1 MARNWL
7 TIAKAEFYVLSVG
20 MRPHRKLY
28 TAILYVLG
36 LVWAVYGAPLIMV
49 GFITTIIP
57 MSQIQTMLMVIFP
70 GLMRSLMMFVWLILI
85 LFPMAKALEEIKIG
99 HWEIYLSNNVKTRD
113 ILAGGFLGLA
123 PLYGLITLLLAPIV
137 LSPFMAVYE
146 VSIIGQILVYG
157 ILALSAITALW
168 LSTFISSVIQSRL
181 GESSRG
187 NDIAKALSIFVAVVA
202 IVPMYAIMFAMETV
216 SQVLGMNAFLLFPF
230 TWSADVVS
238 WLTISFNGIGLTGSQ
253 ILGFSSTLS
262 LDLLTSVV
270 LMGGF
275 ALLVFAGSLVA
286 ADRIFTIS
294 AGARTERVTT
304 ITKENVFVR
313 NVRKIGSGPFGV
325 LMATNMKDYFR
336 KAQNLSKLFYGLVLA
351 VIMPV
356 MITMFTDMGDSILM
370 MELVGIFG
378 MMFALV
384 GGFPHAG
391 IAFLESRD
399 QLWILQSTPHGAS
412 KFVKSRIA
420 MATITNVFVT
430 MIPTAVMAF
439 LFGLVFTEIVFLYF
453 FGLIVVIGSSMVAIG
468 VTARNP
474 DYEDTK
480 SPAHQA
486 NVMMAM
492 MIPMFAMMA
501 SLISLII
508 LTVTDMDFILEA
520 ILGVIGFEMFFT
532 FIGPSVL
539 LIIGSV
545 LLVSGIKS
553 LSSPE

>member
-28 TAILYVLG
+28 TALLYALG
-36 LVWAVYGAPLIMV
+36 LVWAVYGAPLLMV
-49 GFITTIIP
+49 GFITALIP
-57 MSQIQTMLMVIFP
+57 MSEIQTMLMIVFP
-70 GLMRSLMMFVWLILI
+70 GLMRSLLMFVWMVLI

-123 PLYGLITLLLAPIV
+123 PLYGLVTLILAPLII
-137 LSPFMAVYE
+137 SPFMAVYE
-146 VSIIGQILVYG
+146 VSLIGQILVYG
-157 ILALSAITALW
+157 TLVLSAVTALW
-168 LSTFISSVIQSRL
+168 LSSFITAVVQSKL
-181 GESSRG
+181 GDSSRG

-216 SQVLGMNAFLLFPF
+216 SQILGMNAFLLLPF

-238 WLTISFNGIGLTGSQ
+238 WLTITFNGIGLTGSQ
-253 ILGFSSTLS
+253 ILGFSSILS
-262 LDLLTSVV
+262 LDLLTS
-270 LMGGF
+270 LALTSGF
-275 ALLVFAGSLVA
+275 TLLVFGGSLVA
-286 ADRIFTIS
+286 ADRIFTIH

-304 ITKENVFVR
+304 ITKENIFVR
-313 NVRKIGSGPFGV
+313 NVRKIGSDSFGA

-356 MITMFTDMGDSILM
+356 MMGMFLDIGESMLM
-370 MELVGIFG
+370 MELIGIFG

-399 QLWILQSTPHGAS
+399 QLWILQSTPHGAA

-420 MATITNVFVT
+420 MASIVNIFVT
-430 MIPTAVMAF
+430 MIPTAVMVF
-439 LFGLVFTEIVFLYF
+439 LFKFTLVETLLVYG
-453 FGLIVVIGSSMVAIG
+453 FGLLVVIGSSMVAIG

-501 SLISLII
+501 SLMSLII
-508 LTVTDMDFILEA
+508 LTVTDMDVMFEA
-520 ILGVIGFEMFFT
+520 VLGVFGFEMFFLL
-532 FIGPSVL
+532 IGPAIL
-539 LIIGSV
+539 LVIGSI
-545 LLVSGIKS
+545 LLV
-553 LSSPE
+553 

>member
-1 MARNWL
+1 
-7 TIAKAEFYVLSVG
+7 
-20 MRPHRKLY
+20 
-28 TAILYVLG
+28 
-36 LVWAVYGAPLIMV
+36 
-49 GFITTIIP
+49 
-57 MSQIQTMLMVIFP
+57 
-70 GLMRSLMMFVWLILI
+70 
-85 LFPMAKALEEIKIG
+85 
-99 HWEIYLSNNVKTRD
+99 
-113 ILAGGFLGLA
+113 
-123 PLYGLITLLLAPIV
+123 
-137 LSPFMAVYE
+137 
-146 VSIIGQILVYG
+146 
-157 ILALSAITALW
+157 
-168 LSTFISSVIQSRL
+168 
-181 GESSRG
+181 RG

-262 LDLLTSVV
+262 LDLLTSSV

-304 ITKENVFVR
+304 VRSENIFVR

-356 MITMFTDMGDSILM
+356 MITMFTDMGDSMPM
-370 MELVGIFG
+370 MELIGIFG

-399 QLWILQSTPHGAS
+399 QLWILQSTPNGAS

-420 MATITNVFVT
+420 MAAITNVFVT
-430 MIPTAVMAF
+430 MIPTAVMAILF
-439 LFGLVFTEIVFLYF
+439 RLALTEILFVYGFGLL
-453 FGLIVVIGSSMVAIG
+453 VVIGSSMVAIG

-501 SLISLII
+501 SIFSLII
-508 LTVTDMDFILEA
+508 LAVTDMDVIFEA
-520 ILGVIGFEMFFT
+520 ILGVIGFELFFVM
-532 FIGPSVL
+532 IGPAIL
-539 LIIGSV
+539 LVIGSV